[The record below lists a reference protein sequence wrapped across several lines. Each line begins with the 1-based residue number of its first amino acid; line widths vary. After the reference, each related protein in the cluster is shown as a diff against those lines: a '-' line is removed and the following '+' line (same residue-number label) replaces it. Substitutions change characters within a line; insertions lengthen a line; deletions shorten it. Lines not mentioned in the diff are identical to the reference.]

1 MTFVSKRKNH
11 TLLRPPPCRL
21 DFNWQNPED
30 HSLLLIWLMVVSL
43 GAALV
48 AIPGLHHQHHL
59 FLLVHLTLPKA
70 GNNLEKLQAL
80 SLQTAFGL
88 VVELEESV
96 LLFSLYSLPH
106 YYWEFFTSN
115 RENQKTTQSW
125 GMRKRVVLVVV
136 LMVVVGVLVYD
147 LVLVVVVV
155 VVGVLVY
162 NVVLVVVVGVLV
174 YNLLLLLNLCS
185 KVLVISINH
194 SVVDSFH

>member
-1 MTFVSKRKNH
+1 VTSSHDICFKEKKSHAPPV
-11 TLLRPPPCRL
+11 TPPCRL
-21 DFNWQNPED
+21 GFNWQNPED
-30 HSLLLIWLMVVSL
+30 HSLLLIWLMAVSL

-106 YYWEFFTSN
+106 YYWEFFTSD

-125 GMRKRVVLVVV
+125 GMMKRML
-136 LMVVVGVLVYD
+136 L
-147 LVLVVVVV
+147 VV

-162 NVVLVVVVGVLV
+162 NLVLVVVVVVRVLVYNLVLVVVVGVLV

-194 SVVDSFH
+194 CVVDSFH

>member
-1 MTFVSKRKNH
+1 VTSSHDICFKEKNSH
-11 TLLRPPPCRL
+11 TPPVPPPCRL

-88 VVELEESV
+88 VAELEESV
-96 LLFSLYSLPH
+96 LLFSLY
-106 YYWEFFTSN
+106 
-115 RENQKTTQSW
+115 
-125 GMRKRVVLVVV
+125 
-136 LMVVVGVLVYD
+136 
-147 LVLVVVVV
+147 
-155 VVGVLVY
+155 
-162 NVVLVVVVGVLV
+162 
-174 YNLLLLLNLCS
+174 
-185 KVLVISINH
+185 
-194 SVVDSFH
+194 

>member
-1 MTFVSKRKNH
+1 LFQRENQSH
-11 TLLRPPPCRL
+11 TPPVPPPCRL
-21 DFNWQNPED
+21 DFSWQNPED

-43 GAALV
+43 GAALA

-88 VVELEESV
+88 AVELEESL

-106 YYWEFFTSN
+106 YYWEFFTSD
-115 RENQKTTQSW
+115 RDNQKMTQSW
-125 GMRKRVVLVVV
+125 GMMKRVVL
-136 LMVVVGVLVYD
+136 
-147 LVLVVVVV
+147 VV

-162 NVVLVVVVGVLV
+162 NLVLVVVVGVLV

-194 SVVDSFH
+194 CVVDSFHQGTGSPVKSSSSDSC

>member
-1 MTFVSKRKNH
+1 VTSSHDICFKEKKSH
-11 TLLRPPPCRL
+11 TPPVPPPCRL

-70 GNNLEKLQAL
+70 GNNLEKLQTL

-106 YYWEFFTSN
+106 YYWEFFTSD
-115 RENQKTTQSW
+115 RDNQKMTQSW
-125 GMRKRVVLVVV
+125 GMMKRVVLVVV
-136 LMVVVGVLVYD
+136 LL
-147 LVLVVVVV
+147 V

-162 NVVLVVVVGVLV
+162 NLVLVVVGVLV

-185 KVLVISINH
+185 KVLVTSINH
-194 SVVDSFH
+194 CVVDSFH